1 MFAMHE
7 DEFIKGRM
15 KKLQEIA
22 ADADPFVKKRL
33 LRLAE
38 NYQRRLQLPQTAPEP
53 HGHETKLPL
62 ER

>member
-1 MFAMHE
+1 MDE

-15 KKLQEIA
+15 KRLQEIA

-38 NYQRRLQLPQTAPEP
+38 NYERRLQPPKTPPTPAVRDT
-53 HGHETKLPL
+53 ETPPK
-62 ER
+62 R

>member
-1 MFAMHE
+1 MDE
-7 DEFIKGRM
+7 DEFIKGCM

-38 NYQRRLQLPQTAPEP
+38 NYERRLSPRPPVKTTGQ
-53 HGHETKLPL
+53 ETKTTPSGD
-62 ER
+62 

>member
-1 MFAMHE
+1 MDEA
-7 DEFIKGRM
+7 EFIKGQMRR
-15 KKLQEIA
+15 LQEIA

-38 NYQRRLQLPQTAPEP
+38 NYERRLASPRPSLKPT
-53 HGHETKLPL
+53 GHETKTSP

>member
-1 MFAMHE
+1 MDE

-15 KKLQEIA
+15 KRLQEIA

-38 NYQRRLQLPQTAPEP
+38 NYERRLKAPRTRPKPTA
-53 HGHETKLPL
+53 HETKTPP